1 MRFKTFGRFLGVLCL
16 AGSLTYAAS
25 GPASAATP
33 NWVMTAVPMP
43 GLTANGAN
51 VVYQVTITNNG
62 PSNISTL
69 YLATSRADVPVYLV
83 NDSARPDACQSGTT
97 ARLFCSFGTLT
108 DGQAVSITVG
118 YKTPGK
124 GAAYNP
130 GFLGSTNGD
139 TGSDR
144 GHNSHGD
151 DLVPVNP
158 TDCTEAT
165 PTLPCVTTMLSS
177 SKDYAGG
184 FGLSRASVNTD
195 TRLGSTNDQYTIV
208 VPPAPN
214 LVTTIDDSPGDTT
227 SCPAGYTCVGEW
239 SRVKVRSLDHYND
252 QVQTFPLFEVTLG
265 IRASL
270 VSGGA
275 DSIKLVH
282 ITDDG
287 TVVVMTQDTPCGTNG
302 PLNCLSV
309 EKTGN
314 TYTLTTWVDQNGHL
328 RGVT

>member
-1 MRFKTFGRFLGVLCL
+1 MRITTFGRILASVAL
-16 AGSLTYAAS
+16 AGSLTYVAS
-25 GPASAATP
+25 APASAATP

-51 VVYQVTITNNG
+51 VVYQVTITNKG
-62 PSNISTL
+62 PSNISAL
-69 YLATSRADVPVYLV
+69 YLATSVADVPVYLV
-83 NDSARPDACQSGTT
+83 DDSSRPGACTSGTK
-97 ARLFCSFGTLT
+97 ARLFCSFGTLRAGGT
-108 DGQAVSITVG
+108 VSVTVG
-118 YKTPGK
+118 YKTPGN

-139 TGSDR
+139 TGSDK

-151 DLVPVNP
+151 DLMPSN
-158 TDCTEAT
+158 TNCTSAE
-165 PTLPCVTTMLSS
+165 PCVTTKLSS

-184 FGLSRASVNTD
+184 FGLTNGAVNTS
-195 TRLGSTNDQYTIV
+195 TKLGSTNGQFTIV
-208 VPPAPN
+208 VPPAAN

-227 SCPAGYTCVGEW
+227 SCPTGYACIGEW
-239 SRVKVRSLDHYND
+239 SRIKVRSLDHYND

-265 IRASL
+265 IRSSS

-275 DSIKLVH
+275 GSMKLVH

-287 TVVVMTQDTPCGTNG
+287 TVVVMTQATPCGTNG
-302 PLNCLSV
+302 PLNCLTV